1 MRYCNICILIHDKK
15 PDLEI
20 IPTFLKK
27 LENLDFT
34 PKIIYTIAD
43 TNQKIDYDQY
53 LTNVSEH
60 RQIKVK
66 QDIIRNLSEEYD
78 NDLPLF
84 YLESNYNLLGDFKKS
99 DLNAIDKPIYI
110 EEIYDKYSY
119 SKLFYLPYYLIK
131 NDENIK
137 IVRFEKLEN
146 SEVLDNF
153 TNYNNFNRDE
163 IINYIEKYVSDKI
176 IELFQETLKPIN
188 KITSLNITEYI
199 KEEYCK
205 SKRWLVNYFFGLSY
219 YHCENYKKAKEYF
232 KNCNSLIPFKIESNY
247 FLAKIEFLNEKYKN
261 CYNILLSLGKN
272 NSEYMFMNNEICNFH
287 IEYLKILV
295 NLKLDNIQDS
305 IDIANKLIDAE
316 SCSRQYRRI
325 ILHYISKL
333 QDSKDIN
340 EKKIDN
346 NSKFRESI
354 TKLTALEYDNT
365 THFKIINNDN
375 CLDLKKEKDKLNIY
389 IDDINRNIT
398 YENDSIFSCLN
409 HKNSTV
415 LVVNSLSPLIINS
428 LKDNSVVK
436 LLEYQTPTYLK
447 NYTFVSKF
455 EKYKNV
461 YVALIT
467 FKDEFCK
474 CNDKLYKLITID
486 AENLKLINIT
496 SLFKIGIKN
505 VKDLFILEDYLLLR
519 GEKNHTMLSICD
531 FYIDENLSIDYQP
544 HITLDKNENISIHI
558 KSLDYDLKQNEYKNY
573 IINKDNPKHKIVI
586 DWKNNTITNSD
597 TLFSQLIN
605 EFVYLPDKT
614 NDIKKTNTV
623 AFYSQKTDILLQSF
637 LDSKNVS
644 INNCYSDS
652 KYLVITTFE
661 LESMSLIELS
671 KIISSR
677 TLIITLL
684 EEEEVQNTTNVRFK
698 TNQYLNKLFLFN
710 IVKNDDYMDFV
721 YDKIIEDDQY
731 TMREKYFEID
741 MNNIFVHTNVY
752 ELVIRFIESE
762 KNMNNMLD
770 ITKTSN
776 NYKIELL
783 NKLHRKTENSAVI
796 EVLKFILLHNQDI
809 TVFSEDNEVDELIFK
824 LNILGNFYRLSDVD
838 TENFIGNKNII
849 ILNNYESFKD
859 WQHLY
864 NKDTMIYILSDNR
877 IIYASLTSS

>member
-131 NDENIK
+131 NDEI
-137 IVRFEKLEN
+137 IRFEKLEN
-146 SEVLDNF
+146 SEILDNF

-261 CYNILLSLGKN
+261 CHNILLSLGKN
-272 NSEYMFMNNEICNFH
+272 NSEYVFMNNEICNFH

-333 QDSKDIN
+333 QDVKDIN
-340 EKKIDN
+340 EKK
-346 NSKFRESI
+346 
-354 TKLTALEYDNT
+354 
-365 THFKIINNDN
+365 
-375 CLDLKKEKDKLNIY
+375 
-389 IDDINRNIT
+389 NR
-398 YENDSIFSCLN
+398 
-409 HKNSTV
+409 
-415 LVVNSLSPLIINS
+415 
-428 LKDNSVVK
+428 
-436 LLEYQTPTYLK
+436 Q
-447 NYTFVSKF
+447 
-455 EKYKNV
+455 
-461 YVALIT
+461 
-467 FKDEFCK
+467 
-474 CNDKLYKLITID
+474 
-486 AENLKLINIT
+486 
-496 SLFKIGIKN
+496 
-505 VKDLFILEDYLLLR
+505 
-519 GEKNHTMLSICD
+519 
-531 FYIDENLSIDYQP
+531 
-544 HITLDKNENISIHI
+544 
-558 KSLDYDLKQNEYKNY
+558 
-573 IINKDNPKHKIVI
+573 
-586 DWKNNTITNSD
+586 
-597 TLFSQLIN
+597 
-605 EFVYLPDKT
+605 
-614 NDIKKTNTV
+614 
-623 AFYSQKTDILLQSF
+623 
-637 LDSKNVS
+637 
-644 INNCYSDS
+644 
-652 KYLVITTFE
+652 
-661 LESMSLIELS
+661 
-671 KIISSR
+671 
-677 TLIITLL
+677 
-684 EEEEVQNTTNVRFK
+684 
-698 TNQYLNKLFLFN
+698 
-710 IVKNDDYMDFV
+710 
-721 YDKIIEDDQY
+721 
-731 TMREKYFEID
+731 
-741 MNNIFVHTNVY
+741 
-752 ELVIRFIESE
+752 
-762 KNMNNMLD
+762 
-770 ITKTSN
+770 
-776 NYKIELL
+776 
-783 NKLHRKTENSAVI
+783 
-796 EVLKFILLHNQDI
+796 
-809 TVFSEDNEVDELIFK
+809 
-824 LNILGNFYRLSDVD
+824 
-838 TENFIGNKNII
+838 
-849 ILNNYESFKD
+849 
-859 WQHLY
+859 
-864 NKDTMIYILSDNR
+864 
-877 IIYASLTSS
+877 